1 MTTMTMA
8 QPTTYSLTARALHW
22 ITATLVLINLP
33 LGVVIANKL
42 GGPIQDWLYNL
53 HRSIGATVIPVILL
67 RFLYRL
73 THRAPPLPADMPP
86 IQQLAAHGN
95 HWLLYGLL
103 IVQPFLGW
111 IGTSAF
117 PAPIVVYGLFQLP
130 PLWWEDR
137 PFSDLILTI
146 HAVTGL
152 AIACLV
158 VAHIGAALYHHY
170 VRKDDIL
177 ARMTTG

>member
-1 MTTMTMA
+1 MTAMTMPE
-8 QPTTYSLTARALHW
+8 PTYTLTARTLHW

-33 LGVVIANKL
+33 LGLVIANKW
-42 GGPIQDWLYNL
+42 GGPMQDWLYNL
-53 HRSIGATVIPVILL
+53 HRSIGATVIPVILV

-73 THRAPPLPADMPP
+73 THRPPPLPADMPP
-86 IQQLAAHGN
+86 IQQLAAHAN

-117 PAPIVVYGLFQLP
+117 PATITVFGLFDLP
-130 PLWWEDR
+130 SIWSEDR
-137 PFSDLILTI
+137 AFSDLILTV
-146 HAVTGL
+146 HAFVAL

-158 VAHIGAALYHHY
+158 VAHIGAALYHYY
-170 VRKDDIL
+170 VRKDGIL
-177 ARMTTG
+177 QRMVTG